1 MAAQD
6 QIILKIFII
15 WSLWTIIFMFIHVD
29 ARNVIAVDSKP
40 YRKLIAS
47 KMKFNC
53 IYQIY
58 QSNAVNYTCNSVLLE
73 IADFIFYSEKWNFE
87 KEIYRMSH
95 INVCSWVRIQYTF
108 SDSLSHF
115 NFLICLPKKMN
126 GHFWSSLIWPDYV
139 YKLFWRQKLW

>member
-47 KMKFNC
+47 KMKFNS

-58 QSNAVNYTCNSVLLE
+58 QSNAVN
-73 IADFIFYSEKWNFE
+73 
-87 KEIYRMSH
+87 
-95 INVCSWVRIQYTF
+95 
-108 SDSLSHF
+108 
-115 NFLICLPKKMN
+115 
-126 GHFWSSLIWPDYV
+126 
-139 YKLFWRQKLW
+139 